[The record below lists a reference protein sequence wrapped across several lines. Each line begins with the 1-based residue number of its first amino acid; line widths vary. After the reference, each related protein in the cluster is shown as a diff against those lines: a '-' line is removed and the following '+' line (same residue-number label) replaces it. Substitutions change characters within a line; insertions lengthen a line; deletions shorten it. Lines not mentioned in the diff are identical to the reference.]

1 MKIIKP
7 KFWEKKNN
15 LISYILLPVS
25 FFLQIIIKIKNKFI
39 SPQSY
44 KLPIICVGNIYLGGT
59 GKTPLV
65 IEIAKE
71 LKKKNRKPAII
82 KKFYSEHF
90 DEHELI
96 NKNVNCLITDNSRRK
111 AIKSAEEKN
120 YDIVILDDG
129 FQDHSIKKDL
139 NILCFNS
146 RQLIGN
152 GMTLPSGPLR
162 ESINSVKGSQI
173 IIINGD
179 KNENFEKKILDISKN
194 IKIFYSKYLL
204 TEDSSFKNKNVFAFA
219 GIGNPSNFFYILEKN
234 NFNIKKKLVFPD
246 HYDFNKKEIEEM
258 IDYSLKNN
266 LEMLTTEKDF
276 LRINKFGFKQINCAK
291 LRLQIENKEDLIN
304 CILDSKK

>member
-7 KFWEKKNN
+7 KFWEKKQ
-15 LISYILLPVS
+15 SYFLYFITCFL
-25 FFLQIIIKIKNKFI
+25 FLQIIIKIKNKFI

-71 LKKKNRKPAII
+71 LKKKNKPAII

-96 NKNVNCLITDNSRRK
+96 NKNVNCLITDKSRRK

-234 NFNIKKKLVFPD
+234 NFNIKKNLFFLIIMILIKRKL
-246 HYDFNKKEIEEM
+246 KK
-258 IDYSLKNN
+258 
-266 LEMLTTEKDF
+266 
-276 LRINKFGFKQINCAK
+276 
-291 LRLQIENKEDLIN
+291 
-304 CILDSKK
+304 